1 MLRYLR
7 GLGVAACL
15 AMPFVSMA
23 ATAETPAAV
32 DAIFNA
38 RHLDLVNKGGN
49 VLYKFD
55 HQVSDEKLL
64 GAPFSDDIRLNVTDV
79 TAEGSRTLDVTVF
92 TGDRQRPVQNYDGLS
107 INPVFVWFLDKC
119 VENYR
124 TMAGGKQPYLK
135 GRIRD
140 AFVNGAKIEPVKF
153 TYAGKE
159 VDGFKVTTVPFES
172 DPNKHKMKGYE
183 MSAFTFIFSK
193 DVPGYFYE
201 LGSNIFSSQ
210 PGTANLKDR
219 VVLVEAKQ

>member
-15 AMPFVSMA
+15 VMPFVSIA

-32 DAIFNA
+32 DAIFNS

-55 HQVSDEKLL
+55 HKVSDEKLL
-64 GAPFSDDIRLNVTDV
+64 GQGFSDDIKINVTDV
-79 TAEGSRTLDVTVF
+79 TAEGARDLDVTVF
-92 TGDRQRPVQNYDGLS
+92 TGDRQRPVQNYEGLS
-107 INPVFVWFLDKC
+107 INPVFVWFLDKA
-119 VENYR
+119 VENLR
-124 TMAGGKQPYLK
+124 IVAGGKQPYLK

-140 AFVNGAKIEPVKF
+140 AFVDRAKIEPVKI

-159 VDGFKVTTVPFES
+159 VEGFKVTMVPFEN

-183 MSAFTFIFSK
+183 KSAFSFLISK

-201 LGSNIFSSQ
+201 LGSDIFSSQ
-210 PGTANLKDR
+210 AGTASLKDSI
-219 VVLVEAKQ
+219 VLVEAKQ